1 MMRRLL
7 PLLVF
12 AGGLLPLIA
21 ADSSEQFLSAY
32 QSYQQAE
39 RSERDGNASDALKK
53 YRYAESLLAEIVAK
67 DPSWQK
73 AVVEYR
79 LKKTRDGVMRLQGA
93 ADAPSGQ
100 GSQTDNTV
108 PATESATA
116 AGAGRQGPSI
126 TIVAPGA
133 STPSR
138 QGSDGSAEARRLK
151 KEVEKLQSDLLTAKE
166 ALTTEKGRSKDLEK
180 AKWIEERSM
189 MEKDLLAAK
198 DRISALSEKLHSRDS
213 WEKDLKS
220 LQKKLDDA
228 VADKLA
234 IEEISAQH
242 DKATLE
248 ASARLA
254 EELSEANRKVA
265 EAAEIR
271 QKFEALTGDV
281 QNERES
287 LKQLQLKLEQSQL
300 AAKESSEKNDDLQ
313 KQLSQVAGK
322 LAASEKQSA
331 EVEPLRVQV
340 KGLQSE
346 LAATKAAVVKAAAES
361 EESRKASKKASEK
374 SIVQLNAAD
383 ADRAVL
389 EEERRRLEAKL
400 GEASKTIG
408 VLNKQ
413 VESAAPLPKRIE
425 DLNKQLAENA
435 KALDQSNAKVAEAI
449 AAADKERSEG
459 KKVSERLVT
468 ELNAA
473 SAARS
478 AAEEERRRLEAKLGE
493 ASKTIGSLNKQVESA
508 APLPKRIE
516 DLNKQLAD
524 NAKAL
529 DQSNAKVAEAL
540 GIAEKEK
547 AESKRREVAAL
558 SVRGQL
564 EQQNASLQEQLK
576 GAMDRMAT
584 LASGNP
590 ETAPLQ
596 EKIRK
601 LQEQADSNSKNY
613 EEARRKLAEADAS
626 RPDQEKA
633 LKDKEKALADARK
646 EAEKLRSDLAA
657 SNEKITS
664 LGQQS
669 AKQEDRLKQLQDQ
682 LAELSKAAAKA
693 KETATPG
700 ESAPGLEDL
709 RHRLADKDEELARLR
724 KLKGK
729 ATAGGEKTL
738 EENSVLRGIVMRQV
752 REEAKKAQARRLME
766 EEMKRLNVQS
776 QSLSENIALLTA
788 PSLSLTPEERA
799 LFKDAQLVVT
809 EEPGKLQAAVSA
821 PIPHQG
827 GAGEGSGTATA
838 TPAATASVAGNQAEP
853 PAPQKPEPAQ
863 AAASPTPAPA
873 PACTTATPQD
883 MPWQGR
889 FKESLARAKEA
900 FDKQDYAQ
908 AENSFKDALK
918 LSPDDYFALAN
929 LGVVEFQLG
938 KMKEAEEVLLKA
950 SQKPSESS
958 FALTT
963 LGIVHYRQERLAD
976 AEKVLRKAVT
986 INDQD
991 FTAHNYLGIVLAA
1004 SGNGKAGESEIMK
1017 SLEINKDYADAHFNL
1032 AVIYATGKPP
1042 SKMMARKHYARA
1054 VELGAPPDRSLEQL
1068 IQ

>member
-1 MMRRLL
+1 M
-7 PLLVF
+7 
-12 AGGLLPLIA
+12 
-21 ADSSEQFLSAY
+21 
-32 QSYQQAE
+32 
-39 RSERDGNASDALKK
+39 
-53 YRYAESLLAEIVAK
+53 
-67 DPSWQK
+67 
-73 AVVEYR
+73 
-79 LKKTRDGVMRLQGA
+79 
-93 ADAPSGQ
+93 
-100 GSQTDNTV
+100 
-108 PATESATA
+108 
-116 AGAGRQGPSI
+116 
-126 TIVAPGA
+126 
-133 STPSR
+133 
-138 QGSDGSAEARRLK
+138 
-151 KEVEKLQSDLLTAKE
+151 
-166 ALTTEKGRSKDLEK
+166 
-180 AKWIEERSM
+180 
-189 MEKDLLAAK
+189 
-198 DRISALSEKLHSRDS
+198 
-213 WEKDLKS
+213 
-220 LQKKLDDA
+220 
-228 VADKLA
+228 
-234 IEEISAQH
+234 
-242 DKATLE
+242 
-248 ASARLA
+248 
-254 EELSEANRKVA
+254 
-265 EAAEIR
+265 
-271 QKFEALTGDV
+271 
-281 QNERES
+281 
-287 LKQLQLKLEQSQL
+287 
-300 AAKESSEKNDDLQ
+300 
-313 KQLSQVAGK
+313 
-322 LAASEKQSA
+322 
-331 EVEPLRVQV
+331 
-340 KGLQSE
+340 
-346 LAATKAAVVKAAAES
+346 
-361 EESRKASKKASEK
+361 
-374 SIVQLNAAD
+374 
-383 ADRAVL
+383 
-389 EEERRRLEAKL
+389 
-400 GEASKTIG
+400 
-408 VLNKQ
+408 
-413 VESAAPLPKRIE
+413 
-425 DLNKQLAENA
+425 
-435 KALDQSNAKVAEAI
+435 
-449 AAADKERSEG
+449 
-459 KKVSERLVT
+459 
-468 ELNAA
+468 
-473 SAARS
+473 
-478 AAEEERRRLEAKLGE
+478 
-493 ASKTIGSLNKQVESA
+493 ESA

-576 GAMDRMAT
+576 GAMDRMAA

-776 QSLSENIALLTA
+776 QSLSDNIALLTA

-873 PACTTATPQD
+873 PAGTTATPQD